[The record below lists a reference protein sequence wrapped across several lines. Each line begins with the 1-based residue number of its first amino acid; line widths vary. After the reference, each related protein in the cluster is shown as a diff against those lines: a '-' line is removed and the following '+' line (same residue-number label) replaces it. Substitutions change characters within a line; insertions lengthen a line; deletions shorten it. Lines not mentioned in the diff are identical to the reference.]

1 MNNVCLCIG
10 EYADTPYYIKV
21 SDIYVYSI
29 EELCYYFMDKV
40 HMLDDSI
47 VTMELVKWIGEE
59 CGLTELAEELE
70 LYARKHVS
78 VAAFVSTILEKTGM
92 YDENIIKRIDGI
104 LKEQMNMTPLER
116 YKKQAQ
122 YMYKQGRFKQAL
134 DIYSALLDYV
144 PSTDKVQRA
153 QLYYN
158 MASIY
163 AMDFSYAQAAEFY
176 YEAYLLQPEK
186 QNCVAYILANRKAM
200 TDYAYGNFKRENP
213 DWEQEFFIVESM
225 CSAAEDKWNSSK
237 EKKILDNL
245 YALKDQGKVNEYSKQ
260 SEELIKKIKKDYRR
274 QTQV

>member
-70 LYARKHVS
+70 LYARKRVS

-92 YDENIIKRIDGI
+92 YDENIIKRIDGV

-144 PSTDKVQRA
+144 SSTDKFQKA

-158 MASIY
+158 MASVY

-186 QNCVAYILANRKAM
+186 QNRVAYILANRKAM

-213 DWEQEFFIVESM
+213 GWEQDFLLVESM
-225 CSAAEDKWNSSK
+225 CSEADDKWYSSK
-237 EKKILDNL
+237 EKVFLDNL
-245 YALKDQGKVNEYSKQ
+245 HALKEQGKVNEYSKQ
-260 SEELIKKIKKDYRR
+260 SDELIKKIKKDYRR